1 MAYKEKRYCAFCKNL
16 RTYYLKKHL
25 SSFDIFLASVASL
38 ALMLLIWQDVDI
50 KAFYFFVFAVIVAE
64 SLVLLRW
71 RMHMNCDICG
81 FDLILYKKDSKRA
94 AEKVKT
100 HMAIRRDDPNML
112 LKPYP
117 KLTPL
122 KKRKMALPLS
132 PMKSGA
138 NLTNALKK
146 TSEKTQAPASPQI

>member
-1 MAYKEKRYCAFCKNL
+1 
-16 RTYYLKKHL
+16 
-25 SSFDIFLASVASL
+25 
-38 ALMLLIWQDVDI
+38 MLLIWQDLDI

-100 HMAIRRDDPNML
+100 HMAVRRDDPNML
-112 LKPYP
+112 LRPYP

-122 KKRKMALPLS
+122 KKRKIRALPLAMKNS
-132 PMKSGA
+132 PPPSA
-138 NLTNALKK
+138 SHAV
-146 TSEKTQAPASPQI
+146 EKAKAELQPRV